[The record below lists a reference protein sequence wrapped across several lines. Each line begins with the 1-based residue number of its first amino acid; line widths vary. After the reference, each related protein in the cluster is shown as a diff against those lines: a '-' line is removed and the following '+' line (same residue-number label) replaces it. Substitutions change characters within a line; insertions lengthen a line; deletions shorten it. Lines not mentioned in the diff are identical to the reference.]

1 MSEPDHD
8 RRPSPDALLAS
19 AQQEQRGHLKIFL
32 GAAPGVGKTY
42 TMLESARAR
51 QQEGV
56 HVLVGVVETHGR
68 AETEALLEGLTILPR
83 REVEYKGRTL
93 TEMDLDGL
101 LAQRAG
107 LAVVDELAHT
117 NAPGSRHPKR
127 FQDVEELLA
136 AGIDVYT
143 TMNVQHIESLNDV
156 VEQITGIRVR
166 ETVPDRLLDRAD
178 EIELVDLTPDELLQ
192 RLRDGKVYVPDQA
205 ERAIRSFFRQG
216 NLTALRE
223 LALRRTAQRVDDQM
237 RSYMQAHAIPGPWPA
252 QDRIMVCVSPSP
264 LTPRLIRTAK
274 RRADRR
280 KADWLAVYV
289 ETPAHYRL
297 PEADRDR
304 LAQSLRLAEQL
315 GGEAVTVPGQD
326 VVETLVQVAETRNV
340 TEVIVG
346 KSRRSRWQE
355 LLRGSVVHDLIR
367 ASGNLDVY
375 VVTGQDDEDR
385 PALSPRPAPPRPIA
399 GYAFSAAAVI
409 VAALV
414 AELLRSFLSLPN
426 VSMIF
431 LTAVLLSAVQWG
443 LGPSL
448 FASVLSVLV
457 YDFFFVPPVFT
468 LTVASP
474 QDILALA
481 IYVSVAILTSNLMAK
496 VREQAHAARMREA
509 RTSVLYGLSREMAG
523 SAGLDN
529 VLRAIVTEIAE
540 TQAAQVVVLLPLG
553 DTLEARAQ
561 QPAGVALTGTERGAA
576 VWAWRHSQTT
586 GRGTDT
592 LPGVDWLFLPLRT
605 VRGVMGVLGLR
616 VEQTGQISPSQR
628 RLLEA
633 MADQAAIGI
642 ERTHLAQEMEQTRL
656 LTETERLRTTLLSS
670 ISHDLRT
677 PLASITGAVTTLRAE
692 DTAYSEADRQ
702 DLLITIEEEAARLN
716 RFVGNLLDMTRLES
730 GALELNRD
738 WVELEDLIGAS
749 LARPAQFLNDHRLTM
764 DIEPKLPMVNVD
776 FVLMEQVLVNLLD
789 NAAKYSAA
797 GTNIHLA
804 ARRLPGAVT
813 LEVSDAGPGIPP
825 EDLERIFDKFQ
836 RVKTGDRHAA
846 GTGLGLSICRGIVE
860 AHGGTISA
868 ANRADGTGA
877 VFTILLP
884 AEGEAPSVRQEP
896 QEMEA

>member
-1 MSEPDHD
+1 MREVDQN
-8 RRPSPDALLAS
+8 RRPSPEALLA
-19 AQQEQRGHLKIFL
+19 AADQERQGRLKVFL

-42 TMLESARAR
+42 TMLEAAQAR
-51 QQEGV
+51 QQEDV
-56 HVLVGVVETHGR
+56 DVLVGVVETHGR
-68 AETEALLEGLTILPR
+68 AETEALLQGLTVLPR

-101 LAQRAG
+101 LARRPA

-127 FQDVEELLA
+127 YQDVEELLA

-143 TMNVQHIESLNDV
+143 TLNVQHVESLNDV

-192 RLRDGKVYVPDQA
+192 RLREGKVYVPDQA
-205 ERAIRSFFRQG
+205 ERAIRNFFRRG

-252 QDRIMVCVSPSP
+252 QDRILVCVSPSP

-280 KADWLAVYV
+280 KAEWLAVYV

-326 VVETLVQVAETRNV
+326 VVETLVHVAEARNV
-340 TEVIVG
+340 TEFVVG
-346 KSRRSRWQE
+346 KSRRSRWE
-355 LLRGSVVHDLIR
+355 EMLRGSVIHDLIR

-375 VVTGQDDEDR
+375 VVTGQEEDDR
-385 PALSPRPAPPRPIA
+385 PTLAPRPAAPRPIT
-399 GYAFSAAAVI
+399 GYVYSAAAVTL
-409 VAALV
+409 AALV
-414 AELLRSFLSLPN
+414 AEVLRSFLSLPN
-426 VSMIF
+426 LSLIF

-457 YDFFFVPPVFT
+457 YDFFFVPPFFT
-468 LTVASP
+468 FTVASP

-481 IYVSVAILTSNLMAK
+481 IYVSVAALTSNLTAT
-496 VREQAHAARMREA
+496 VRDQAYAARMREA

-529 VLRAIVTEIAE
+529 VLRAIVTEVAE
-540 TQAAQVVVLLPLG
+540 TQAADVVVLLPTGG
-553 DTLEARAQ
+553 DLDARAQ
-561 QPAGVALTGTERGAA
+561 QPPDVVLTEAERGAA
-576 VWAWRHSQTT
+576 SWAWRHGQTT

-592 LPGVDWLFLPLRT
+592 LPGVGWLFLPLRT
-605 VRGVMGVLGLR
+605 VRGVVGVLGLH
-616 VEQTGQISPSQR
+616 VEQTGQVSPSQR

-633 MADQAAIGI
+633 LADQAAIGI
-642 ERTHLAQEMEQTRL
+642 ERTRLVQEMEQTRL
-656 LTETERLRTTLLSS
+656 LTETERLRTALLSS

-692 DTAYSEADRQ
+692 GTAYSEADRQ
-702 DLLITIEEEAARLN
+702 DLLVTIEEEAARLN

-730 GALELNRD
+730 GALELNHD

-749 LARPAQFLNDHRLTM
+749 LARPAQFLGDHRLTV
-764 DIEPKLPMVNVD
+764 DIEPRLPMVNVD

-789 NAAKYSAA
+789 NAAKYSAP
-797 GTNIHLA
+797 GTTIHVRT
-804 ARRLPGAVT
+804 RRLPDAVA
-813 LEVSDAGPGIPP
+813 LEVSDEGPGIPP
-825 EDLERIFDKFQ
+825 ADLERIFDKFQ
-836 RVKTGDRHAA
+836 RVKAGDRHAA
-846 GTGLGLSICRGIVE
+846 GAGLGLSICRGIVE

-868 ANRADGTGA
+868 ANRTDAPGT
-877 VFTILLP
+877 VFTIRLP
-884 AEGEAPSVRQEP
+884 IEGEAPLVQ